1 MKNNMFLRAGMMIA
15 AAMIVLVSL
24 QETFAAGTRAG
35 TLLTSTA
42 TINYND
48 KNGSAMSS
56 VNGSVSVYV
65 AHRPASTLAI
75 STSNS
80 QGYDGGYV
88 VYTMSITNNG
98 NGQDVF
104 QILSNVTSGGAYL
117 DSIGFYKDVALTQGF
132 TRGTNRHI
140 MTATGATPDTVS
152 PDASVTVYAKVYLK
166 ADPDSTGTGYTFN
179 GNSIAINFIARSTA
193 DMTDTTYTN
202 TDASGP
208 RAVAASFQ
216 KAVSSTIS
224 RSTLVKQSKLTLT
237 LTRGQAGYRP
247 GTTTGYNASISNS
260 GYGRAE
266 NVVLTVTYAADQS
279 YSAGTNWSAGV
290 GSSRTYSFGT
300 IAANGGSSTT
310 ASTDSLFLLLAN
322 LSSVL
327 EGTTRTPT
335 LSITYNDSTNG
346 KLGRTRVLAN
356 NPQSFSVLFKS
367 FLSQTDISEIDTV
380 ESADPGD
387 TITLAYTITNN
398 SNGQEGFNVRYRAAS
413 QGTWTGT
420 KFYYDVANSGFN
432 AADDSLFAGAGG
444 GADVNTTKYVARGSS
459 ITIYIRTAVPSGIT
473 TSLTHIEHLVNSRRD
488 SANIA
493 TDFNLFGQVDPLLPN
508 IVVTRSK
515 KILQSVA
522 GDTVATNGEASIMPG
537 DSVTIFV
544 VIENTGDGQAKDVVI
559 TDDIA
564 GNANMTNVSNSAY
577 IWDMVTGTEG
587 SNSDH
592 VTIPNHPTTAGTL
605 YGTIKKQSGNYVTT
619 IATLNA
625 NAKRQVKYTLKVN

>member
-1 MKNNMFLRAGMMIA
+1 MKNSKFFRTGTMIA
-15 AAMIVLVSL
+15 AAMLVLVSL
-24 QETFAAGTRAG
+24 QNAFAAGTRAG

-48 KNGSAMSS
+48 KNGAAMSS

-88 VYTMSITNNG
+88 VYTMTVTNNS

-104 QILSNVTSGGAYL
+104 QILSNVTAGGTYL
-117 DSIGFYKDVALTQGF
+117 DSIGFYKDAGLTQGF
-132 TRGTNRHI
+132 TRGTNKHI

-152 PDASVTVYAKVYLK
+152 PDAAVTVYAKVYLK
-166 ADPDSTGTGYTFN
+166 SDPDSTGTGYTYN
-179 GNSIAINFIARSTA
+179 GNSIAIDFLARSTA
-193 DMTDTTYTN
+193 NMSDTTYTN
-202 TDASGP
+202 LDASGP
-208 RAVAASFQ
+208 RAVAASYLN
-216 KAVSSTIS
+216 AVSSTVS
-224 RSTLVKQSKLTLT
+224 RTTLVKQSKLTLT
-237 LTRGQAGYRP
+237 LSRGQAGYRP
-247 GTTTGYNASISNS
+247 GSTTGYNATISNS
-260 GYGRAE
+260 GLGRAE
-266 NVVLTVTYAADQS
+266 SVVLTVTYATDQS
-279 YSAGTNWSAGV
+279 YSAGTNWSAGA

-300 IAANGGSSTT
+300 INGQGGSSTT

-322 LSSVL
+322 LGSVL

-335 LSITYNDSTNG
+335 LSVTYNDSTNG
-346 KLGRTRVLAN
+346 KIGRTRVLAN
-356 NPQSFSVLFKS
+356 SPQSFNVLFKS
-367 FLSQTDISEIDTV
+367 FLQASDIALVDST

-387 TITLAYTITNN
+387 TVTIAYTITNN
-398 SNGQEGFNVRYRAAS
+398 SNGQDGYNVRYYGAS

-420 KFYYDVANSGFN
+420 KFYYDVANAGFN
-432 AADDSLFAGAGG
+432 AGDDSLFAGAGG
-444 GADVNTTKYVARGSS
+444 GADVNTTKYIARGAS
-459 ITIYIRTAVPSGIT
+459 ITVYIRTAVPSGIT

-488 SANIA
+488 SANIS

-515 KILQSVA
+515 TIHQTVA
-522 GDTVATNGEASIMPG
+522 GDTVSTNGSASIMPG

-559 TDDIA
+559 SDDIA
-564 GNANMTNVSNSAY
+564 GDSRMTNVSNSAY
-577 IWDMVTGTEG
+577 LWDLVTGTEG
-587 SNSDH
+587 ANSDH

-619 IATLNA
+619 VSTLNA
-625 NAKRQVKYTLKVN
+625 GGKRQVKYTLKVN

>member
-1 MKNNMFLRAGMMIA
+1 MKNSTFLRTGKMIA

-24 QETFAAGTRAG
+24 QSAFAAGTRAG

-56 VNGSVSVYV
+56 VNGAVSVYV

-88 VYTMSITNNG
+88 VYTMQITNNG

-104 QILSNVTSGGAYL
+104 QILSNVTSGGTYL

-140 MTATGATPDTVS
+140 MTTTGATPDTIS
-152 PDASVTVYAKVYLK
+152 PDAAVTVYAKVYLK
-166 ADPDSTGTGYTFN
+166 SDPDSSGGGYSYN

-193 DMTDTTYTN
+193 NMTDTSYAN
-202 TDASGP
+202 TDASP
-208 RAVAASFQ
+208 NRAVAASFLN
-216 KAVSSTIS
+216 ALSAGVS
-224 RSTLVKQSKLTLT
+224 RSTLVKQSKLTLA
-237 LTRGQAGYRP
+237 LSRGQAGYRP
-247 GTTTGYNASISNS
+247 GSTTGYNATITNS

-266 NVVLTVTYAADQS
+266 NVILTVTYAADQT
-279 YSAGTNWSAGV
+279 YSAGTNWSAGI

-327 EGTTRTPT
+327 EATTRTPT

-432 AADDSLFAGAGG
+432 AADDSLFAGAAG
-444 GADVNTTKYVARGSS
+444 GADVNTTKFVARGSS
-459 ITIYIRTAVPSGIT
+459 ITIYIRTAVPSSIT

-522 GDTVATNGEASIMPG
+522 GDTVSTNSTASIMPG

-577 IWDMVTGTEG
+577 IWDTVTGTEAV
-587 SNSDH
+587 NSDH
-592 VTIPNHPTTAGTL
+592 VTIPNHPSTAGTL

-619 IATLNA
+619 ISTLNA
-625 NAKRQVKYTLKVN
+625 SAKRQVKYTLKVN

>member
-88 VYTMSITNNG
+88 VYTMEITNNG

-140 MTATGATPDTVS
+140 LTATGATPDTVS

-587 SNSDH
+587 VNSDH

>member
-1 MKNNMFLRAGMMIA
+1 
-15 AAMIVLVSL
+15 
-24 QETFAAGTRAG
+24 
-35 TLLTSTA
+35 
-42 TINYND
+42 
-48 KNGSAMSS
+48 
-56 VNGSVSVYV
+56 
-65 AHRPASTLAI
+65 
-75 STSNS
+75 
-80 QGYDGGYV
+80 
-88 VYTMSITNNG
+88 
-98 NGQDVF
+98 
-104 QILSNVTSGGAYL
+104 
-117 DSIGFYKDVALTQGF
+117 
-132 TRGTNRHI
+132 

-152 PDASVTVYAKVYLK
+152 PDAAVTVYAKVYLK
-166 ADPDSTGTGYTFN
+166 ADPDSSGTGYSYN

-208 RAVAASFQ
+208 RAVAASFL
-216 KAVSSTIS
+216 KAISAGVS
-224 RSTLVKQSKLTLT
+224 RSTLVKQSKLTLA
-237 LTRGQAGYRP
+237 LSRGQAGYRP
-247 GTTTGYNASISNS
+247 GTTTGYNATVTNS

-356 NPQSFSVLFKS
+356 NPQSFSILFKS

-544 VIENTGDGQAKDVVI
+544 VIENTGDGQAKDVII

-587 SNSDH
+587 VNSDH

-619 IATLNA
+619 ITTLNA